1 MEKTILKTASIFGLT
16 AVILGAFGA
25 HALKAQLT
33 PDQLASFQTG
43 VRYQFIHTL
52 ALIAVGVLL
61 LISSNKML
69 RNAAWAFTIGMLL
82 FSGSIYLLTAGK
94 MMGWSV
100 SWLGPITP
108 LGGVS
113 LIVGWVMFFFGVG
126 KMEK

>member
-69 RNAAWAFTIGMLL
+69 RNAAWAFTIGIIL